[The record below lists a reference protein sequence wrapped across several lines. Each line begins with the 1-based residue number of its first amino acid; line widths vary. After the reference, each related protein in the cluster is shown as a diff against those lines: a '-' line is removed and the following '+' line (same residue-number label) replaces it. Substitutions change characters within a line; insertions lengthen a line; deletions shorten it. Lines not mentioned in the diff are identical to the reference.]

1 MFPYR
6 DENPTYRTPVI
17 TVAIIVINVAVWVLI
32 EGAGTNPALAR
43 AICELGTIPG
53 EVLHTL
59 PPGLQIRVGPGL
71 SCQLSGGFAWYTL
84 LTSMFMHGG
93 WLHIIGNMVYFW
105 AFGPEIEDA
114 MGRFRFLVFYLA
126 GGVFATMA
134 QVLAS
139 PGSHVPNL
147 GASGAIAAVMGAFL
161 FTFPN
166 DRIRT
171 VVFIGFFFTITII
184 PSLILVGLWFVLQLF
199 SEIGSITV
207 HSSGG
212 IAYMAHI
219 GGIIFGLLTA
229 RIFEKR
235 ERAAMS

>member
-1 MFPYR
+1 MIPLSDVDRRPVRFPLVTTLIIAANTFMFFLELTKGQSFILRWCVVPSKISAGQ
-6 DENPTYRTPVI
+6 DLI
-17 TVAIIVINVAVWVLI
+17 TIFSA
-32 EGAGTNPALAR
+32 
-43 AICELGTIPG
+43 
-53 EVLHTL
+53 
-59 PPGLQIRVGPGL
+59 
-71 SCQLSGGFAWYTL
+71 
-84 LTSMFMHGG
+84 MFMHGG

-219 GGIIFGLLTA
+219 GGIIFGVLTA

-235 ERAAMS
+235 ERATMS

>member
-1 MFPYR
+1 MIPLSDVDRRPARFPLVTTLIIAANTFMFFLELTKGQSFILRWCVVPSEISAGH
-6 DENPTYRTPVI
+6 DLI
-17 TVAIIVINVAVWVLI
+17 TIFSA
-32 EGAGTNPALAR
+32 
-43 AICELGTIPG
+43 
-53 EVLHTL
+53 
-59 PPGLQIRVGPGL
+59 
-71 SCQLSGGFAWYTL
+71 
-84 LTSMFMHGG
+84 MFMHGG

-161 FTFPN
+161 FTFPK

-219 GGIIFGLLTA
+219 GGIIFGVLTA